1 MKEKPLSMKYEL
13 TFLNQQKILHR
24 LLMLLFVRTWEKR
37 VMAISNPKVG
47 TENVCLGSWMEW
59 KKTTKFQRR
68 KWWQGKKMDKLT
80 MGDTFDKWYL

>member
-47 TENVCLGSWMEW
+47 TENVCLGS
-59 KKTTKFQRR
+59 
-68 KWWQGKKMDKLT
+68 
-80 MGDTFDKWYL
+80 